1 MIHDRLKVTF
11 AHCHRSQTPATD
23 LCELQ
28 LPLSDA
34 VLSGN
39 ESVIVYALFKIVFIL
54 NFQSIFMR

>member
-39 ESVIVYALFKIVFIL
+39 ESVIVYALFKSYLF
-54 NFQSIFMR
+54 